1 MYNLREYSLSYY
13 DTTSSSWLY
22 SKHKAANFNASITN
36 NHDFK
41 SFKYKTILMV
51 NTVAQPTP
59 NVADGIQLPF

>member
-1 MYNLREYSLSYY
+1 MSYY
-13 DTTSSSWLY
+13 DTTGSSWLY